1 MRVVSMNDKC
11 NGVGLGD
18 RPEINEGRKDNDFVR
33 LNLTIGIDEDL
44 KMILDMD
51 PGLIDPLPPHCTPSL
66 SWSPLPAT

>member
-1 MRVVSMNDKC
+1 MVSMNDKC
-11 NGVGLGD
+11 KGEGVGD
-18 RPEINEGRKDNDFVR
+18 RPENTEGKQDKDFVR
-33 LNLTIGIDEDL
+33 LNLSIGIDAEL